1 MSNPDDPNKPSADLP
16 PGVQDDESIPTL
28 TEILQAPA
36 LADTPVPASL
46 SDADLDALA
55 QRLRDN
61 LTAGIGRQA
70 DAIFGAQLRATLRV
84 MLERS
89 AEQMANDL
97 YTALSQQTRD
107 LVARAVADEIAR
119 LRQEL
124 TKRQDRPDSSPDS

>member
-1 MSNPDDPNKPSADLP
+1 MSNPDDPNKPPADLA
-16 PGVQDDESIPTL
+16 PGVQDDEFIPTL
-28 TEILQAPA
+28 TEILQAPV

-89 AEQMANDL
+89 AEQMANEL

-119 LRQEL
+119 LRKEL
-124 TKRQDRPDSSPDS
+124 TQRQDRPDSSPDS

>member
-1 MSNPDDPNKPSADLP
+1 MSNPDDPNKPSAELP

-28 TEILQAPA
+28 TEILQAPV

-119 LRQEL
+119 LRKEL
-124 TKRQDRPDSSPDS
+124 TQRQDRPDSSLDS

>member
-124 TKRQDRPDSSPDS
+124 TQRQDRPDSSPDS

>member
-55 QRLRDN
+55 QSLRDN

-124 TKRQDRPDSSPDS
+124 TKRQDRPDSNPDS

>member
-1 MSNPDDPNKPSADLP
+1 MSNPDDPNKPSAELP

>member
-55 QRLRDN
+55 QSLRDN